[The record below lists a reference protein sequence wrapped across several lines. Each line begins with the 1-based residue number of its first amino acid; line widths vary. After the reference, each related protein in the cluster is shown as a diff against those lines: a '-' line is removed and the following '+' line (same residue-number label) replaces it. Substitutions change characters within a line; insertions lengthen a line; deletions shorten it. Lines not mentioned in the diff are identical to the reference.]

1 MRRRRRK
8 HNTLDELMVVAAVA
22 GGMYLLLRYV
32 AGTPGTAA
40 AFAGVALGGVL
51 VGASLRPWAD
61 RIARRFGVRIV
72 RVGTPIPRR
81 TPAPKDGTTPKGKRP

>member
-1 MRRRRRK
+1 MSRRRK
-8 HNTLDELMVVAAVA
+8 HNTFDELMVVGAIA
-22 GGMYLLLRYV
+22 GGLYLVLRHL

-40 AFAGVALGGVL
+40 AFAAVALGGVL

-61 RIARRFGVRIV
+61 RLARRFGVRIV
-72 RVGTPIPRR
+72 RVGTGVPRR

>member
-8 HNTLDELMVVAAVA
+8 HNTLDELMVVVAIA
-22 GGMYLLLRYV
+22 GGLYLVLRHL

-61 RIARRFGVRIV
+61 RIARRFGIRVV
-72 RVGTPIPRR
+72 RVGTRVPRS
-81 TPAPKDGTTPKGKRP
+81 TPAPKDSTTPKGRRP